1 MNIEVL
7 LSFLGTFLG
16 FLISILTLI
25 LKLSKNKKVRKTA
38 EQMLIITDQLHNFI
52 VEAEQFK
59 NYTGNEKKN
68 YVLTKLNQF
77 SIENGIKFSSELIS
91 EKIEEII
98 SLTKNVNTKE
108 CRKDWL
114 E

>member
-1 MNIEVL
+1 
-7 LSFLGTFLG
+7 
-16 FLISILTLI
+16 
-25 LKLSKNKKVRKTA
+25 
-38 EQMLIITDQLHNFI
+38 MLIISEQLNAFI

-59 NYTGNEKKN
+59 NYTGKEKKN
-68 YVLTKLNQF
+68 YVLTKMNQF
-77 SIENGIKFSSELIS
+77 SIENGIKFSSEFIS

-108 CRKDWL
+108 YRKDWL